1 MDKFQSHKSPPT
13 AKRSFST
20 PYTPAEFTL
29 ITDRDDETYQHEII
43 HVEQRS
49 PLGWL
54 LLQEIIQV
62 VLPALVLA
70 LVIHLFLAQATIV
83 YGRSMEPNL
92 FEAQRLII
100 DKISYRF
107 RSPQRNDIVV
117 INMPIMDE
125 MLVKR
130 VVGLPGETVEIHN
143 GIVSIDGRELNEAF
157 PHNLSEYDAPKVTL
171 GPLQYFVLGDNRG
184 NSNDSRSFGSVQRE
198 FIIGRV
204 WMRYWPLNQFRIF

>member
-1 MDKFQSHKSPPT
+1 MDKLHSRTPQST
-13 AKRSFST
+13 NKRFIST
-20 PYTPAEFTL
+20 HHTPAEFTL
-29 ITDRDDETYQHEII
+29 ITDHQEETHQHEII
-43 HVEQRS
+43 HVEHRS

-54 LLQEIIQV
+54 LMQEVIQV

-107 RSPQRNDIVV
+107 RTPQRNDIVV

-130 VVGLPGETVEIHN
+130 IVGLPGETVEIHQGVVLID
-143 GIVSIDGRELNEAF
+143 GIVLNEAF
-157 PHNLSEYDAPKVTL
+157 PHNLSEYDTPEITL

-184 NSNDSRSFGSVQRE
+184 NSNDSRTFGSVQRE

-204 WMRYWPLNQFRIF
+204 WLRYWPLKQLRFF

>member
-1 MDKFQSHKSPPT
+1 MDKLQPQSPP
-13 AKRSFST
+13 ST
-20 PYTPAEFTL
+20 NRRPTSRPQTPAEFTL
-29 ITDRDDETYQHEII
+29 ISDHEEGAYQREIV

-54 LLQEIIQV
+54 LMQEIIQV

-107 RSPQRNDIVV
+107 RTPQRNDIVV
-117 INMPIMDE
+117 INMPTMEE

-130 VVGLPGETVEIHN
+130 IVGLPGETVEIHQ
-143 GIVSIDGRELNEAF
+143 GVVLIDGQMLSETF
-157 PHNLSEYDAPKVTL
+157 PHNLSEYDTPTITL

-184 NSNDSRSFGSVQRE
+184 NSNDSRSFGSIQRE
-198 FIIGRV
+198 YIIGRV
-204 WMRYWPLNQFRIF
+204 WLRYWPLNQFYLF

>member
-1 MDKFQSHKSPPT
+1 MDKFHAHKSQTT
-13 AKRSFST
+13 AKRTHTSS
-20 PYTPAEFTL
+20 YTPAEFTL
-29 ITDRDDETYQHEII
+29 ITNHDDETYQHEII
-43 HVEQRS
+43 HVERRS

-107 RSPQRNDIVV
+107 RTPQRNDIVV
-117 INMPIMDE
+117 INMPTMEE

-130 VVGLPGETVEIHN
+130 VVGLPGETVEIHH
-143 GIVSIDGRELNEAF
+143 GIVLIDDQVLDESF
-157 PHNLSEYDAPKVTL
+157 PHNLSEYDTPKITL

-184 NSNDSRSFGSVQRE
+184 NSNDSRTFGSVQRE
-198 FIIGRV
+198 YIIGRV
-204 WMRYWPLNQFRIF
+204 WLRYWPLRQFKLF

>member
-1 MDKFQSHKSPPT
+1 MDKLHPQTPP
-13 AKRSFST
+13 ST
-20 PYTPAEFTL
+20 NRRPTSRPQTPAEFRL
-29 ITDRDDETYQHEII
+29 IADHEEGAYQREIV

-54 LLQEIIQV
+54 LMQEIIQV

-107 RSPQRNDIVV
+107 RTPQRNDIVV
-117 INMPIMDE
+117 INMPTMEE

-130 VVGLPGETVEIHN
+130 IVGLPGETVEIHH
-143 GIVSIDGRELNEAF
+143 GVVLIDGQMLSETF
-157 PHNLSEYDAPKVTL
+157 PHNLSEYDTPKITL

-184 NSNDSRSFGSVQRE
+184 NSNDSRSFGSIQRE
-198 FIIGRV
+198 YIIGRV
-204 WMRYWPLNQFRIF
+204 WLRYWPLNQFYLF

>member
-1 MDKFQSHKSPPT
+1 MDKFHSHKSQST
-13 AKRSFST
+13 AKRPFST
-20 PYTPAEFTL
+20 SYTPAEFTL
-29 ITDRDDETYQHEII
+29 IADRNEETHQHEII
-43 HVEQRS
+43 HVEPRS

-107 RSPQRNDIVV
+107 RTPQRNDIVV
-117 INMPIMDE
+117 INMPIMEE

-130 VVGLPGETVEIHN
+130 VVGLPGETVEIHH
-143 GIVSIDGRELNEAF
+143 GIVLIDGQVLDESF
-157 PHNLSEYDAPKVTL
+157 PHNLSEYDTPTITL

-184 NSNDSRSFGSVQRE
+184 NSNDSRTFGSVQRE
-198 FIIGRV
+198 YIIGRV
-204 WMRYWPLNQFRIF
+204 WLRYWPLNQFKLF